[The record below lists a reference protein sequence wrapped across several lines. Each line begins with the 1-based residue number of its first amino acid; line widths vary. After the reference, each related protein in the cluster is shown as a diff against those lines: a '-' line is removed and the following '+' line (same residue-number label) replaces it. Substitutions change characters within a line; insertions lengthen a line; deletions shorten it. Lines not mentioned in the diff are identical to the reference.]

1 MEHLLLKIDSVV
13 PQYEELPPEVSLK
26 QKPEG
31 RKEVGVKIRVMG
43 RDEQEQN
50 SKEKTDKEKEDDK
63 EA

>member
-1 MEHLLLKIDSVV
+1 MEHLILKVDSVV
-13 PQYEELPPEVSLK
+13 PQYEELPAVEMK

-43 RDEQEQN
+43 KEEQEKD
-50 SKEKTDKEKEDDK
+50 SKEKTDKEKEQEK